1 MGIIE
6 RGAMLA
12 ILNNTNSRIRKV
24 AKLVVL
30 IPWIFTGNTL
40 SQEFYFGHDL
50 SYVNQMEDCG
60 AVFREAGEARD
71 VYSIFADHGSN
82 LVRVRLWLDPS
93 WWQDSLDQ
101 PEGVKPHYNDLE
113 DVKETIERAKNAG
126 MKVMLGMHYS
136 DFWADPGRQ
145 LIPRA
150 WLGVAYSLQDLKD
163 SVYRY
168 TKRVLTELDRE
179 GLMPEFVKIGN
190 ENNSG
195 ILRHIPAD
203 NGYEP
208 VASVSDSWA
217 RHAEL
222 YNAAIAAVREVGA
235 TASVNPRIV
244 LHFSNRLSG
253 QIWNYNNIISHG
265 VTDFDIMGISY
276 YYAWHGAGI
285 GELESTLRNMVKT
298 FPAYQVMVVET
309 GYLWSTE
316 NFDGLGN
323 IITEPDPMYLPV
335 IPEKQLEYLVDF
347 TRAVRRAG
355 GIGVIFW
362 EPAWVSTPCTTPW
375 GTGSSH
381 DHVVFFDPVHTN
393 FMENGGGRWCEPEFY
408 EDLDA
413 VKVTFRIDMTG
424 ADDSRGVYISDSWS
438 SNEELQMIP
447 MASEGNGIY
456 SYFTYL
462 PPGSEGVVHFYNDTT
477 LQDMEGVPGP
487 CRDPD
492 SGGRGYVIGDAP
504 VSFEFKW
511 ASCDSPGAPK
521 EVNVTFRV
529 QMEPEAD
536 LSRGVYVV
544 GEITGW
550 EITRLGREEERI
562 YSGTFTLSPGSDTLA
577 YYFLTTPTWTDYRDY
592 REQVPAACALRW
604 GSDRGIVV
612 PSKDTVVSLQWGS
625 CLPIDTAATA
635 LNPGIMDEEGYRIY
649 PNPSRGKFYLTVPG
663 EQAEPEIRFYEI
675 SGREVALEITRR
687 GASPVELDPEAD
699 LPGGVYIL
707 RIRREAGVITR
718 KVIICRG

>member
-6 RGAMLA
+6 KREMD
-12 ILNNTNSRIRKV
+12 
-24 AKLVVL
+24 AKPEQTCGLYWQVITLLVL
-30 IPWIFTGNTL
+30 LLWIFTGRAL
-40 SQEFYFGHDL
+40 SQEFYYGHDL

-60 AVFREAGEARD
+60 AVFREAGEPRD

-82 LVRVRLWLDPS
+82 LVRVRLWVDPS

-101 PEGVKPHYNDLE
+101 PQGVKPHYNDLE

-126 MKVMLGMHYS
+126 MKVMLGIHYS

-163 SVYRY
+163 SVYLY
-168 TKRVLTELDRE
+168 TKQVLNELDRE

-195 ILRHIPAD
+195 ILRHIPGD
-203 NGYEP
+203 EGYEP
-208 VASVSDSWA
+208 VASVSDSWS

-276 YYAWHGAGI
+276 YYAWHGASI
-285 GELESTLRNMVKT
+285 GELESTLGNMVRS
-298 FPAYQVMVVET
+298 FPGYEVMVVET
-309 GYLWSTE
+309 GYLWTTE
-316 NFDGLGN
+316 NFDALGN

-362 EPAWVSTPCTTPW
+362 EPAWVSTPCATPW

-393 FMENGGGRWCEPEFY
+393 FMEKGGGRWCEPEYY

-413 VKVTFRIDMTG
+413 VKVTFRIDMNG
-424 ADDSRGVYISDSWS
+424 ADDSRGVYLSGSWDDAAG
-438 SNEELQMIP
+438 MVP

-456 SYFTYL
+456 SFFIYL
-462 PPGSEGVVHFYNDTT
+462 PPGSDGVFHFYNDTT
-477 LQDMEGVPGP
+477 TQAMEPVPDP
-487 CRDPD
+487 CRDPE
-492 SGGRGYVIGDAP
+492 SGGRTYVIGDSP
-504 VSFEFKW
+504 VTCDVKW
-511 ASCDSPGAPK
+511 ASCDSSPPPE

-529 QMEPEAD
+529 QMEPSAD

-550 EITRLGREEERI
+550 EITRLGLEEGLI
-562 YSGTFTLSPGSDTLA
+562 YSGTLRLSPGEDTLA

-592 REQVPAACALRW
+592 REHVPAACALRW

-612 PSKDTVVSLQWGS
+612 PSKDTIVSLQWGS
-625 CLPIDTAATA
+625 CLPIDTSATS
-635 LNPGIMDEEGYRIY
+635 LIHGLMDEEGYRIY
-649 PNPSRGKFYLTVPG
+649 PNPSSGKFYLTVPG
-663 EQAEPEIRFYEI
+663 DHSDPEIRFYEI
-675 SGREVALEITRR
+675 SGREVAVGITRS
-687 GASPVELDPEAD
+687 GMSPMELDPTD

-707 RIRREAGVITR
+707 KICGEAGVITR
-718 KVIICRG
+718 KVIISRG